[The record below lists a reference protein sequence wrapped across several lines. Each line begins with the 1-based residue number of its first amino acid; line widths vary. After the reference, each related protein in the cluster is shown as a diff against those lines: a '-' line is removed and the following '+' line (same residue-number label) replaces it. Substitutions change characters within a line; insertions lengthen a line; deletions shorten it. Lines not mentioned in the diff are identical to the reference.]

1 MNFRY
6 LPLLVTLLAFSI
18 TFSQETNAPSFGQ
31 GLFKL
36 NGKDSTWSMKIGL
49 RFQTLALVEWTES
62 TAGGLGDPQSSM
74 LIRRSRLKFDG
85 FAFNPDLEYKFELGL
100 SNRDISGVSEF
111 TGNAPRYILDAV
123 VKWRFYKN
131 FVVWV
136 GQTKL
141 PGNVERIISSANLQL
156 VDRSL
161 LNSRFNID
169 RDMGLQL
176 HHHFYLT
183 DQFLI
188 REALAFSQGEGRNI
202 TTGNAGGHQYTAR
215 VELLPM
221 GEFMNEGEYSGAD
234 LEREEDPKLMLA
246 IAYDTNQDAVR
257 TRSNLGAFM
266 FNDQGLYETT
276 INTLF
281 MDATFKYNGM
291 SVMAEYAHREASDPI
306 AANSDGSPTGDAV
319 LVGDA
324 INMQAGYLLQKNW
337 EIAAR
342 YTHVEPELEITGAG
356 PESQYTIG
364 LSKYLAGH
372 KLKIQSDISYMD
384 AGNSPDE
391 LLYRLQFE
399 LHF

>member
-1 MNFRY
+1 MNFRI
-6 LPLLVTLLAFSI
+6 LPLVVTLLAFSI
-18 TFSQETNAPSFGQ
+18 MSSQETNAPSFGK
-31 GLFKL
+31 GLFNL
-36 NGKDSTWSMKIGL
+36 IGQDSTWSMKIGL
-49 RFQTLALVEWTES
+49 RFQTQGLLEWSES
-62 TAGGLGDPQSSM
+62 TGGGFGDPQSNM

-85 FAFNPDLEYKFELGL
+85 FAFTPDLEYKFELGL

-131 FVVWV
+131 FVIWV

-161 LNSRFNID
+161 LNSMFNID

-221 GEFMNEGEYSGAD
+221 GEFMNEGEFSGAD
-234 LEREEDPKLMLA
+234 LEREEAPKLMLA

-306 AANSDGSPTGDAV
+306 ATNSDGSPTGDAV

-337 EIAAR
+337 EVAAR
-342 YTHVEPELEITGAG
+342 YTHVEPDLEITGAD